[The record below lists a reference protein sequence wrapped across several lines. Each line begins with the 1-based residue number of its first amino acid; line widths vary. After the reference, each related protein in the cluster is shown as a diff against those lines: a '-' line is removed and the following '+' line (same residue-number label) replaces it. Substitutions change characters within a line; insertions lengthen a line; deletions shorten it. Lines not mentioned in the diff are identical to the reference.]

1 MYDQPSS
8 SKRGI
13 ILGESNVI
21 MMSYCHF
28 LKIFFQYDF
37 LDIYFFKCFQ
47 RLMLQLIVLMKNCFL
62 LNVINLN
69 R

>member
-28 LKIFFQYDF
+28 FNMIFWIYIYIF
-37 LDIYFFKCFQ
+37 LMFSTFNVTIDCFNEKLFFIK
-47 RLMLQLIVLMKNCFL
+47 RD
-62 LNVINLN
+62 
-69 R
+69 